1 MKWLFI
7 SPETVNPAV
16 FGLRE
21 VYALKVA
28 RYAGEEV
35 RCFSLKG
42 WITFA
47 DLTDINPLSGEK
59 LNDSEWFVLAAKGN
73 KKGG

>member
-1 MKWLFI
+1 
-7 SPETVNPAV
+7 
-16 FGLRE
+16 
-21 VYALKVA
+21 LKVA

-47 DLTDINPLSGEK
+47 DLTDMNPLSGEK
-59 LNDSEWFVLAAKGN
+59 LDSSEWFVFAAKGN